1 MRSDTLSPILLAPTD
16 ASSGAP
22 VPQVVPRVVAPGAGP
37 VLHGPG
43 GDLFIMKLVARDTGN
58 QFSIAEYHVPV
69 GGGPPLH
76 VHTREDETFWVL
88 EGSVTFQVGGKALAA
103 PAGTTVFAPRGVPH
117 TFRNVSGSPA
127 RMLVLVSPAQ
137 NFEDFYAAIARP
149 NADGSP
155 PTEQQSIERIGVE
168 APRYGLTILGPNPL

>member
-1 MRSDTLSPILLAPTD
+1 
-16 ASSGAP
+16 
-22 VPQVVPRVVAPGAGP
+22 
-37 VLHGPG
+37 
-43 GDLFIMKLVARDTGN
+43 LFIMKLVARDTGN